1 MLAIG
6 LTGGIGSGK
15 STVANFFADLGIIII
30 DTDIIARHVVQ
41 SGTVA
46 LKKIVDHFGNEILN
60 KDHTLDRNKLAGK
73 VFNNPEEKK
82 WLEKLLHPLIREEVV
97 NAKKRVTSPYC
108 VVVIPL
114 LVETLP
120 NPDIDRILVVE
131 APQSLQISRVQH
143 RDQRSESEISA
154 IIESQA
160 TTDERL
166 AVADDVLMNE
176 GSLEKLRADVN
187 ELHKKYL
194 SLSGT
199 SQA

>member
-143 RDQRSESEISA
+143 RDQRSESEICA

>member
-1 MLAIG
+1 MLTIG

-15 STVANFFADLGIIII
+15 TTVANFFADLGITII

-41 SGTVA
+41 SGA
-46 LKKIVDHFGNEILN
+46 LALESITEHFGNEILN
-60 KDHTLDRNKLAGK
+60 QDGTLNRNKLAGK
-73 VFNNPEEKK
+73 VFNNPDEKT
-82 WLEKLLHPLIREEVV
+82 WLEKLLHPLIRKEVAI
-97 NAKKRVTSPYC
+97 AKMKVTSPYC
-108 VVVIPL
+108 IVVIPL

-131 APQSLQISRVQH
+131 APQWLQISRVNH

-160 TTDERL
+160 TPDERL
-166 AVADDVLMNE
+166 AVSDDVIVND
-176 GSLEKLRADVN
+176 GSMEKLRDDVS

-194 SLSGT
+194 VISGVN
-199 SQA
+199 

>member
-41 SGTVA
+41 SGTLA

-73 VFNNPEEKK
+73 VFHNPEEKK

-97 NAKKRVTSPYC
+97 NAKKKVSSPYC

-199 SQA
+199 AQA